1 MTHNIFCPSP
11 QIQVQ
16 PDTVVFPELQ
26 LNSLFKRS
34 KWLENNLM
42 HVVFT
47 QREAIFKAHVE
58 VSTVSEGVLMTWRLN
73 SALVLWQTLCKTLL
87 WINVFYLHNI
97 VLRQL
102 LFFLQIKLRLRENY
116 KLAQDQIVPKGGG
129 IWTQGRKATERTSSR
144 STGCQSVQFSPG
156 PAFR

>member
-11 QIQVQ
+11 QIRVQ

-47 QREAIFKAHVE
+47 QREAIFKACFE

-97 VLRQL
+97 FLRQL
-102 LFFLQIKLRLRENY
+102 LFFLQVKLRLRENY
-116 KLAQDQIVPKGGG
+116 KLTQDQIVPKGGG

-144 STGCQSVQFSPG
+144 SIGCQSVQFSPG